1 MAADAT
7 IGPID
12 NTTTANI
19 RGQTQRL
26 ELAREHAT
34 VNFAVASDQGDHE
47 HGADL
52 DGGELVGES
61 MCDLIS
67 PKTGRSKSS
76 DSVISQIATRAGS
89 ADACAVDQALRRI
102 RCNAPD
108 EIGAIV
114 SSPDPKGL
122 PL

>member
-34 VNFAVASDQGDHE
+34 VNFAVASDQGDLE
-47 HGADL
+47 HGAHL
-52 DGGELVGES
+52 DTRE
-61 MCDLIS
+61 IS
-67 PKTGRSKSS
+67 LF
-76 DSVISQIATRAGS
+76 QTRT
-89 ADACAVDQALRRI
+89 VNFLALQTL
-102 RCNAPD
+102 AF
-108 EIGAIV
+108 
-114 SSPDPKGL
+114 L
-122 PL
+122 